1 MRTRSCVYLTI
12 ALLYFNSINLNAQL
26 NDIYANDLFEIIDL
40 YVEGQYEV
48 VYSKLSNL
56 GFELTKSTPDYTS
69 KNIDYKG
76 DFMMVHKYICPA
88 DVPPEYKDI
97 IQSYIKFSTNADQK
111 GIYITITFRVVMS
124 NAQYVFNNTVEE
136 WWEKYG
142 PIKSYTSE
150 YGGMIAQG
158 SDTNEYYGKYL
169 NDPTILLVYEDR
181 FRYTIRW

>member
-1 MRTRSCVYLTI
+1 
-12 ALLYFNSINLNAQL
+12 
-26 NDIYANDLFEIIDL
+26 
-40 YVEGQYEV
+40 
-48 VYSKLSNL
+48 
-56 GFELTKSTPDYTS
+56 
-69 KNIDYKG
+69 
-76 DFMMVHKYICPA
+76 
-88 DVPPEYKDI
+88 
-97 IQSYIKFSTNADQK
+97 
-111 GIYITITFRVVMS
+111 MS